1 MQTTRAA
8 QQPHSGP
15 LDPSPGSRDAT
26 VETTLA
32 ERWRRLREGVPSAIF
47 LVAGAVVLLVLL
59 VAIGYLITKVFS
71 HDWVGREDAGISR
84 WFAAHRSSDLN
95 QVTHETTLAAETI
108 TITLLAVVTV
118 VVSALA
124 WRRWREPM
132 LVALAVAGEVT
143 IFLLVTLLVDRQR
156 PPVRHLD
163 QAPPTS
169 SFPSGHVAAAVC
181 MYGALAVLANERARS
196 ALVRGLFV
204 ALAVLIPLAVALSRL
219 YRGMHY
225 LSDVLGG
232 VILGVTWLFLVVKA
246 IRLGVVHYQLRHRS
260 AGPLP
265 GRRRA
270 HP

>member
-1 MQTTRAA
+1 
-8 QQPHSGP
+8 
-15 LDPSPGSRDAT
+15 
-26 VETTLA
+26 
-32 ERWRRLREGVPSAIF
+32 
-47 LVAGAVVLLVLL
+47 
-59 VAIGYLITKVFS
+59 
-71 HDWVGREDAGISR
+71 
-84 WFAAHRSSDLN
+84 
-95 QVTHETTLAAETI
+95 
-108 TITLLAVVTV
+108 
-118 VVSALA
+118 
-124 WRRWREPM
+124 M

-265 GRRRA
+265 GRRAAR
-270 HP
+270 P

>member
-8 QQPHSGP
+8 QPPHSGP
-15 LDPSPGSRDAT
+15 LDPSPGSRDAA

-59 VAIGYLITKVFS
+59 VAIGYLVTKVFS
-71 HDWVGREDAGISR
+71 HDWVGRDDAGISR
-84 WFAAHRSSDLN
+84 WFAAHHSSDLN
-95 QVTHETTLAAETI
+95 QVTHYTTLAAETI

-132 LVALAVAGEVT
+132 LVAVAVAGEVT

-169 SFPSGHVAAAVC
+169 SFPSGHVAAAIC
-181 MYGALAVLANERARS
+181 MYGRWRCWPTSAPAPRWCAACSWRWRS
-196 ALVRGLFV
+196 
-204 ALAVLIPLAVALSRL
+204 
-219 YRGMHY
+219 
-225 LSDVLGG
+225 
-232 VILGVTWLFLVVKA
+232 
-246 IRLGVVHYQLRHRS
+246 
-260 AGPLP
+260 
-265 GRRRA
+265 
-270 HP
+270 